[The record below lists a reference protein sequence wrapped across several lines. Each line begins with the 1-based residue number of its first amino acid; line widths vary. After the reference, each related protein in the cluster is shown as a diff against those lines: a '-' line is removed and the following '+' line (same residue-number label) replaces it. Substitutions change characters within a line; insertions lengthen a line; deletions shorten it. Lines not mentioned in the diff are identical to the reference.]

1 MTHCQF
7 ETGERLKDGI
17 ISVLQVYD
25 DVGNTVTVVVKDNLV
40 EVYKT
45 SFGKDVGKIFA
56 VRVNEQVR

>member
-7 ETGERLKDGI
+7 ETGERLKDGV

-40 EVYKT
+40 EIHKT
-45 SFGKDVGKIFA
+45 SFGKDIGKIFA
-56 VRVNEQVR
+56 VHVNEQVR